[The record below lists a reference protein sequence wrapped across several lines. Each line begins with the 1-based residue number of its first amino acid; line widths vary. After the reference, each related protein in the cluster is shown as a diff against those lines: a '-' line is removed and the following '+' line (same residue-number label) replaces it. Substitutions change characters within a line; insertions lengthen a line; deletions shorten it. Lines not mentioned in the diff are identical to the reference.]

1 MGDWKFNDRMVF
13 RADLGVADLIN
24 QAGIVCEDSPGLDC
38 FELQTLTPDDAIC
51 NETNTEIVK
60 KF

>member
-1 MGDWKFNDRMVF
+1 MVF

-51 NETNTEIVK
+51 NETNTKIVK